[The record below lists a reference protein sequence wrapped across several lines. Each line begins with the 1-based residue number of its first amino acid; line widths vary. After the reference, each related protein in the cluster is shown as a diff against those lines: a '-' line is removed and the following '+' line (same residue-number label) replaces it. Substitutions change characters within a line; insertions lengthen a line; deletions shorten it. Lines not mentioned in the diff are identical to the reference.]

1 MQMQK
6 KDWNWNGNGMRSTD
20 PEWWQWWQ
28 YVVVDAEQQVESVFV
43 GVGKPTLPT
52 YKSCHLLLRP
62 PPPSAW

>member
-6 KDWNWNGNGMRSTD
+6 KDWNGNGMRSTD
-20 PEWWQWWQ
+20 PERWQRWQ

-52 YKSCHLLLRP
+52 YKSCHLLRT